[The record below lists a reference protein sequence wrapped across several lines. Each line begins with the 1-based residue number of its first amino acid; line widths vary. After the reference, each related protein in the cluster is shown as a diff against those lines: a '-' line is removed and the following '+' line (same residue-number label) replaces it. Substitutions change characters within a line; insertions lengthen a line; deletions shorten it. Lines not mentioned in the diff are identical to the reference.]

1 MASKYGVKIKNIEAG
16 TLYENN
22 LGVRDYYS
30 YSNAMF
36 SNSLLLDFLLDNG
49 LKVSKDG
56 RTRDIIGINFSFG
69 TKSYEETKNKIEEH
83 LSAEQFK
90 PQEEQNEE
98 YISNLQKALERCNN
112 NQGKYKKISV
122 EDIRLEYYT
131 DGVDV
136 QYVQRDKEGKIKKI
150 EIIHYKMLYRSSG
163 KAKTGSCIFI
173 NKRLYKKAHNF
184 IYMDYKLPKH
194 NSPIVEASAYVS
206 LVASS
211 IVGTVKINPKDILVL
226 KDVDSY
232 FNREVISI
240 ETNVHKECI
249 AKRID
254 NYRLKNTLFDGQ
266 ALIDSSIFP
275 SWGNGYILLRHHMT
289 KCAAFKANIQTFFK
303 DYFKEQYENAIVK
316 DMFGNEHYAKD
327 IKMITTDNALKF
339 LKFNISYDYW
349 CDKVYAN
356 GCKFGIVKTAHKSKL
371 GEVQKMS
378 YQMVNTLN
386 EEIMDDVLAKSKE
399 YVNALKRDDV
409 VFLNYLRDNANFSN
423 DYDVLVA
430 LCEQNPDFICSS
442 YFRKRKGKI
451 IGQYV
456 KRLKL
461 GKIIQEGDNLV
472 MVGSPYAMLLHSVGE
487 NVEKDDTLRQSDG
500 EIQCYTKRFKCGESI
515 AGFRSPHNSKSN
527 ILSLYNVH
535 SDLLDRYIDIGEQC
549 IAVNCL
555 HTDLQDRAN
564 GCDFDSDTIY
574 CTNQP
579 QIAQHAKDCYINY
592 PTIVNNIPKEKNHY
606 DYSLE
611 TYAQIDN
618 NLAKAQRAIGESS
631 NLAQMALTYSYN
643 FADTKYEDY
652 VSILSVLAQ
661 CAIDNAKR
669 RFDIDLTAEIR
680 RIKSDMNIKTHGYP
694 KFWLL
699 VRPDVS
705 KSKINYNL
713 KCPMNTLFDYKPA
726 KIGSRSLEPT
736 RPMSDFFI
744 KHPLEENRRKSHKVE
759 DLIERYSIGYYNNIK
774 ETYDAL
780 WLQDEFELLI
790 EDIKRMY
797 ISQQYVGLFS
807 WLIDRAFLISP
818 NMQSNK
824 DTISCCTNKNK
835 AILLKTLYSINPK
848 NLLKVFAKPT

>member
-136 QYVQRDKEGKIKKI
+136 QYLQRDKEGKIKEI

-316 DMFGNEHYAKD
+316 DMFGNKHYAKD

>member
-30 YSNAMF
+30 YGNAMF

-150 EIIHYKMLYRSSG
+150 EIIHYKMLYRSPV

-194 NSPIVEASAYVS
+194 NSPIVETSAYVS

>member
-136 QYVQRDKEGKIKKI
+136 QYLQRDKEGKIKEI

>member
-112 NQGKYKKISV
+112 NQGKYKKVSV

-240 ETNVHKECI
+240 ETNERKECI

-303 DYFKEQYENAIVK
+303 DYFKDQYETAKVK

-399 YVNALKRDDV
+399 YVNALKRDDI

-661 CAIDNAKR
+661 
-669 RFDIDLTAEIR
+669 
-680 RIKSDMNIKTHGYP
+680 
-694 KFWLL
+694 W
-699 VRPDVS
+699 VS
-705 KSKINYNL
+705 
-713 KCPMNTLFDYKPA
+713 
-726 KIGSRSLEPT
+726 
-736 RPMSDFFI
+736 
-744 KHPLEENRRKSHKVE
+744 
-759 DLIERYSIGYYNNIK
+759 
-774 ETYDAL
+774 
-780 WLQDEFELLI
+780 
-790 EDIKRMY
+790 
-797 ISQQYVGLFS
+797 
-807 WLIDRAFLISP
+807 
-818 NMQSNK
+818 
-824 DTISCCTNKNK
+824 
-835 AILLKTLYSINPK
+835 
-848 NLLKVFAKPT
+848 